1 MSEYLAFVG
10 NQVVYLYP
18 DFETVMV
25 GTFQNEIMISAK
37 EAKLKAFKCENGLMR
52 IKVSRPKKEAPIFNY
67 YPSNKIRI
75 NDQVS

>member
-1 MSEYLAFVG
+1 MFESSAFVG

-37 EAKLKAFKCENGLMR
+37 DAKLKAFKLDLSTSEKHQTTKN
-52 IKVSRPKKEAPIFNY
+52 
-67 YPSNKIRI
+67 
-75 NDQVS
+75 